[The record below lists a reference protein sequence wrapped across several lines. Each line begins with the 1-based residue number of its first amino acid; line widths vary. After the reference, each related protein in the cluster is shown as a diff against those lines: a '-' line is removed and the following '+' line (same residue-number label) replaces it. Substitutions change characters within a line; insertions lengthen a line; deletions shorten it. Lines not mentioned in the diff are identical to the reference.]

1 MKAMVLAAGMGT
13 RLGGLTEACPK
24 PMLDVQGQPILAYIL
39 SNLAFHGFRDLVI
52 NLHFL
57 PEAIE
62 SHFGDGARWGIRIAY
77 VHEDRLLGTAGSVKH
92 AEALLQSDEPILV
105 HYGDVL
111 TNQDLGAMVAAHQ
124 ANQADLTLLLHQ
136 RANSN
141 SIVAMD
147 ANHRIQAL
155 LERPDD
161 ASRATVA
168 SPWVNSG
175 VYLMNPS
182 VIRDLPTETPCDF
195 PRDLFP
201 GLIQMKRVFGFPL
214 TGYRCA
220 IDSPERLEK
229 ARQEIADL
237 GWRPW
242 EAP

>member
-39 SNLAFHGFRDLVI
+39 SNLARHGFRDLVI

-62 SHFGDGARWGIRIAY
+62 SHFGDGARWGIRINY
-77 VHEDRLLGTAGSVKH
+77 VHEDHLLGTAGSVKH
-92 AEALLQSDEPILV
+92 AEDLLQSDEPILV
-105 HYGDVL
+105 QYGDVL
-111 TNQDLGAMVAAHQ
+111 TNQDLGAMVASHKT
-124 ANQADLTLLLHQ
+124 NQADLTLLLHQ
-136 RANSN
+136 RAHSN

-147 ANHRIQAL
+147 ADHRIQAL
-155 LERPDD
+155 LERPDE
-161 ASRATVA
+161 AARAKVA
-168 SPWVNSG
+168 STWVNSG

-182 VIRDLPTETPCDF
+182 VIRDLPTATPCDF
-195 PRDLFP
+195 PRDIFP
-201 GLIQMKRVFGFPL
+201 DLIQSKRVFGFPL